1 MALID
6 KDTLH
11 RQLVPP
17 LDGPL
22 ANQLLAEYISQEK
35 RFVLR
40 DWEPSTLDGGQF
52 TEAAAR
58 IIYHIDSANLN
69 RRKGVDDCLSYV
81 EDANQNNQHHFP
93 ERKAALHLARVLR
106 TIYKFR
112 SDRGAI

>member
-52 TEAAAR
+52 AEAAAR
-58 IIYHIDSANLN
+58 VIYHIDSGNLN
-69 RRKGVDDCLSYV
+69 RRKSVDDCLSYI
-81 EDANQNNQHHFP
+81 EDRKQNNRHLFP
-93 ERKAALHLARVLR
+93 ERKAAIHLTRDLR
-106 TIYKFR
+106 TVYKFR
-112 SDRGAI
+112 